1 MNASFHGGC
10 MILNMFSDNGKIK
23 WDILL
28 TFLRS
33 VFQLS
38 SDKSYCHNIFVDT
51 RTVQERET
59 IT

>member
-1 MNASFHGGC
+1 

-23 WDILL
+23 WDILQ
-28 TFLRS
+28 TFPRS

-38 SDKSYCHNIFVDT
+38 SNKSYCHNIFVDT